1 VLHIAPMTQSATTAV
16 ELPVPNMEVGSN
28 SPGYL
33 DATFAACEQLART
46 HYENFS
52 VGSRLLPKH
61 LRRHFYSIYAFS
73 RGVDDLGD
81 EAEGDRLALL
91 DLWENQLDS
100 CYGSAGSNADTESEP
115 ATAAGPTHPYFV
127 ALAETIRIFDIPPI
141 PFKRLIEANR
151 RDQNIIRHEKFD
163 DILEYCTYSANPV
176 GHLVLYLGRVRNPE
190 LHELANHTC
199 TALQLANFWQDVS
212 RDSELGRIYIP
223 QEDMEKFGVTEE
235 QIFDGRSD
243 DNFRALMKF
252 EVDRARQLFVDGYS
266 LAGHLDRSLRSD
278 FALFTRG
285 GLSIL
290 QAIERQNYDVLG
302 SRPEISKFEKA
313 KILLSTWIRSKFR
326 FSLIPSGAFK
336 SATRHTD

>member
-1 VLHIAPMTQSATTAV
+1 MIQSATTAV
-16 ELPVPNMEVGSN
+16 ELPVPNMEVSSD

-46 HYENFS
+46 RYENFS
-52 VGSRLLPKH
+52 IGSHLLPRH

-81 EAEGDRLALL
+81 EADGDSLALL
-91 DLWENQLDS
+91 DMWENQLDA
-100 CYGSAGSNADTESEP
+100 CYGSAGVDAGIDSGS
-115 ATAAGPTHPYFV
+115 ATASGPTHPYFV
-127 ALAETIRIFDIPPI
+127 ALAETIRIFDIPPT

-151 RDQNIIRHEKFD
+151 RDQNITHHEKFD
-163 DILEYCTYSANPV
+163 DIIEYCTYSANPV
-176 GHLVLYLGRVRNPE
+176 GHLVLYLGGVRNPE
-190 LHELANHTC
+190 LHELANRTC

-212 RDSELGRIYIP
+212 RDYEIGRIYIP
-223 QEDMEKFGVTEE
+223 QEDLEKFGVTEE
-235 QIFDGRSD
+235 QISNGRSD
-243 DNFRALMKF
+243 SNFRSLMKF
-252 EVDRARQLFVDGYS
+252 EVDRARQLFIDGYA
-266 LAGHLDRSLRSD
+266 LVEYLDRSLRSD

-290 QAIERQNYDVLG
+290 QAIERQNYDVLD

-326 FSLIPSGAFK
+326 FSLVPSGAFK
-336 SATRHTD
+336 SATKHTD